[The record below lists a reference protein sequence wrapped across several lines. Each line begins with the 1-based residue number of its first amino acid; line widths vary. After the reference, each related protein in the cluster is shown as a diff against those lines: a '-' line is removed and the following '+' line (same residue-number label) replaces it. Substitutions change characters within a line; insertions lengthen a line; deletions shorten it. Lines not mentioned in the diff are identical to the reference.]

1 MHEFMAAQNRTMKTL
16 ARQVCEDWPSSVTMT
31 VKNGLISVGKGHF
44 DVDMTKTDMYKFSK
58 LRKLLSRIN
67 YLMEDS
73 LRIMTRK
80 SLEAWQ
86 KFVIKA
92 SAGRIEH
99 GILPKDTDTFY
110 ASKGCSNVQEKLALL
125 AQGQP
130 VFKVVVVPSKEKVV
144 LNTEDVISGDKAIA
158 DWYEEQAEVIKK
170 AKKDG
175 KPLPGEFCVFFCFFF
190 LYFFLF
196 CIFFINFLC
205 FDLYSK
211 KKKKFI

>member
-1 MHEFMAAQNRTMKTL
+1 
-16 ARQVCEDWPSSVTMT
+16 
-31 VKNGLISVGKGHF
+31 
-44 DVDMTKTDMYKFSK
+44 
-58 LRKLLSRIN
+58 
-67 YLMEDS
+67 MEDS

-80 SLEAWQ
+80 SLEEWQ

-92 SAGRIEH
+92 SVGRIEH

-110 ASKGCSNVQEKLALL
+110 ASKGSSNVEEKLALL

-144 LNTEDVISGDKAIA
+144 LNTEDVTSGDKAIA

-175 KPLPGEFCVFFCFFF
+175 KPLPGECVVCFFENFFCVVFCLDLSVQKKYLRNLNNLTQLFS
-190 LYFFLF
+190 FLF
-196 CIFFINFLC
+196 LFL
-205 FDLYSK
+205 FHYKTHNRMSN
-211 KKKKFI
+211 